1 MAFKETHPDFQMIDI
16 TRIEPDPAHPR
27 KHFDEASL
35 QGLAHSIRHQG
46 LIQPLIVQPAD
57 ANGRYRLIVGERRW
71 RAAQLAGETQ
81 VPALIR
87 PCGAEEALE
96 IRVFENLGLGLRA
109 PLETREMANAIQA
122 ISHRFENRDQAAEHF
137 GRPAAWLNQVTAA
150 ANLSPRIT
158 ALLDD
163 GQLTSAATAVQLDKL
178 ARKNEA
184 RAESLI
190 GQIKVGEKVPKK
202 VVDRALAEE
211 SGRLRPPVPEHK
223 AGDEEP
229 ASAPQGA
236 AQPAPGDS
244 LAAPGPSE
252 TVASSTAALTDL
264 PSDGATEA
272 PAAAPLPTAGVPSS
286 FPHAPS
292 SGQRIN
298 PVKVREVARILG
310 VNEGDEE
317 AVLARLIDEFLALK
331 GGS

>member
-27 KHFDEASL
+27 KHFDETSL

-87 PCGAEEALE
+87 PCADEEALE

-150 ANLSPRIT
+150 ANLSPKIT

-211 SGRLRPPVPEHK
+211 SGRLRPPVPEQQ
-223 AGDEEP
+223 AGDEET
-229 ASAPQGA
+229 
-236 AQPAPGDS
+236 APGDS
-244 LAAPGPSE
+244 FAAPGPSE
-252 TVASSTAALTDL
+252 TVASNTAALIDL
-264 PSDGATEA
+264 PSDGATEV
-272 PAAAPLPTAGVPSS
+272 PAAAPLPTAGAPSS
-286 FPHAPS
+286 FPTRPLLGATHQ
-292 SGQRIN
+292 SGEGARGGPHPGRQR
-298 PVKVREVARILG
+298 G
-310 VNEGDEE
+310 
-317 AVLARLIDEFLALK
+317 
-331 GGS
+331 

>member
-27 KHFDEASL
+27 KHFDETSL

-96 IRVFENLGLGLRA
+96 IRVFENLGQGLRA

-190 GQIKVGEKVPKK
+190 DQIKVGEKVPKK
-202 VVDRALAEE
+202 VVDRALAEA
-211 SGRLRPPVPEHK
+211 SGRRPKAEATNQSDRPALPDSGSAIENGNVPPV
-223 AGDEEP
+223 AIDNL
-229 ASAPQGA
+229 GA
-236 AQPAPGDS
+236 APSIVAHTPVASTAVEPSTDS
-244 LAAPGPSE
+244 LARPQGTDDLMPASFSP
-252 TVASSTAALTDL
+252 TIDTTKRRQVAEL
-264 PSDGATEA
+264 
-272 PAAAPLPTAGVPSS
+272 
-286 FPHAPS
+286 
-292 SGQRIN
+292 
-298 PVKVREVARILG
+298 LG
-310 VNEGDEE
+310 VDADDE
-317 AVLARLIDEFLALK
+317 AILLARLIDEFLVIKWADI
-331 GGS
+331 SR